1 MPSLND
7 QFDGIDA
14 ADDRPAIV
22 ADFIRENLRIAP
34 VPHIPEISLY
44 APHSGSGLRRLEEH
58 GDEGAEPTPP
68 YWAYVWAG
76 GAVLARHFLD
86 KPETVRGR
94 NLLDLGAGGGIVGI
108 AAGKSGASRVAAVE
122 TDGNAIVALGLNA
135 AANDVQLSILHRD
148 ITGDPP
154 PAVDVVAA
162 GDVFYASEVAERV
175 TAFLDRCIAA
185 GIEVLVGDPGRAC
198 LPHSRL
204 RLLAEYMVPDVGEGS
219 GIAPRSSGVFA
230 FE

>member
-1 MPSLND
+1 MPPLND
-7 QFDGIDA
+7 QLAGIDA
-14 ADDRPAIV
+14 ADDRSAIV

-34 VPHIPEISLY
+34 VPFIPEISLY

-58 GDEGAEPTPP
+58 GEEGAEPKPP
-68 YWAYVWAG
+68 YWAYAWAG

-86 KPETVRGR
+86 QPEAVRGR

-108 AAGKSGASRVAAVE
+108 AAAKAGASPVTAVE

-162 GDVFYASEVAERV
+162 GDVFYAPEVAGCV
-175 TAFLDRCIAA
+175 TAFLDRCITA
-185 GIEVLVGDPGRAC
+185 GIEVLVGDPGRAF
-198 LPHSRL
+198 LPRSRL
-204 RLLAEYMVPDVGEGS
+204 RLLAQYPTPDVGEAS
-219 GIAPRSSGVFA
+219 GVAPRSSGVFA